1 VSILSPTNVRFNMED
16 PSLILA
22 WVFVRFRSNSKEFVG
37 SYHATSVGA
46 GSPNTRNL

>member
-1 VSILSPTNVRFNMED
+1 MSILSPTNVRFNMED

-22 WVFVRFRSNSKEFVG
+22 WVFGRFGSNSNEFLG
-37 SYHATSVGA
+37 SYHPTSVGA